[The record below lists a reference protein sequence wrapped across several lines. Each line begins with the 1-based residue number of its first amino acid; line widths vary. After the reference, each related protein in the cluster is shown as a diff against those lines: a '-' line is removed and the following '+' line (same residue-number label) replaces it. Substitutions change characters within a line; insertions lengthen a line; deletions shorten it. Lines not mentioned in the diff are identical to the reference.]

1 MTTVR
6 YPLITPRSSGY
17 ISTTD
22 RFGDA
27 WAWMRTNGPQAG
39 LEIAVNFALPFVVYS
54 ATRARLGDVHALMA
68 ASAPP
73 LVWSFLE
80 FVRHRRVDALSL
92 LVLAGIVLSL
102 IAFFGGGGVRFLQL
116 REQLVNAVIGLLFL
130 GSAAIGK
137 PLIYQLA
144 RARIRR
150 GELGQIGS
158 FEALREDPGF
168 RRVMMLMTLSWGFA
182 LVAQSAAC
190 VALVFALSI
199 KTYLIVSPIIGYS
212 VLGAMTAWSVW
223 YGRRR
228 IAPLRRVEG
237 AADASRP

>member
-1 MTTVR
+1 M
-6 YPLITPRSSGY
+6 I
-17 ISTTD
+17 
-22 RFGDA
+22 
-27 WAWMRTNGPQAG
+27 WARTNGAKAG

-54 ATRARLGDVHALMA
+54 ATRGRLGDVDALMA

-73 LVWSFLE
+73 VIWSILE
-80 FVRHRRVDALSL
+80 FARRRRIDAVSL

-102 IAFFGGGGVRFLQL
+102 IAFIGGGGVKFLQL
-116 REQLVNAVIGLLFL
+116 REQLVNAAIGLVFL

-144 RARIRR
+144 HASLRR
-150 GELGQIGS
+150 GEVGQIGS
-158 FEALREDPGF
+158 FEALRDDPRF
-168 RRVMMLMTLSWGFA
+168 RRVMMLMTLSWGVA

-190 VALVFALSI
+190 VALVFALTI

-223 YGRRR
+223 YGRRH
-228 IAPLRRVEG
+228 IAPLRREAEG